1 MKKVIMKDGEPN
13 KFIIL
18 NSDNYFNYPTFKK
31 HLNLLK
37 KNGYHIYDAK
47 DDRDITLYYDCN
59 AYFDRDGYNELK
71 DGRRFKLDFD
81 LKIID
86 ESNAPISR
94 EITKCSCDGKDGI
107 HFTLPGSFMISL
119 EEIIYTA
126 IEALPKLYPEEKPV
140 GVVETE
146 YLYAIYLC
154 RIDAN
159 GNKTMTLPY
168 YSKDI
173 KAAQE
178 LISLENKFHELFSNG
193 HEKTEWYEVSEID
206 IESNK
211 HVAEFVKSTT
221 KEITL
226 EDVKNIKPTVTAY
239 TTTTRLNECNRKWYS
254 SMFNK
259 TLYIALYPNQPK
271 IEGTKLDNNVEH
283 IDNTGFL
290 HISHSFIVD
299 LEDAENSKKTI
310 YSSMIHKAI
319 ILLKRQYHKHNYY
332 YSLQKILDQF
342 DNF

>member
-47 DDRDITLYYDCN
+47 DDSDITLYYDCN
-59 AYFDRDGYNELK
+59 AYFDHDGYNELK

-81 LKIID
+81 LKIIY

-94 EITKCSCDGKDGI
+94 VITKCSCDGKDGI

-119 EEIIYTA
+119 EEIIDTA

-140 GVVETE
+140 GVIEPE
-146 YLYAIYLC
+146 YIYAIYSC
-154 RIDAN
+154 RIDDN
-159 GNKTMTLPY
+159 GDKKMTLPY

-178 LISLENKFHELFSNG
+178 LISLENIFHESFSNG
-193 HEKTEWYEVSEID
+193 KEKTEWYEISEID
-206 IESNK
+206 VESNK
-211 HVAEFVKSTT
+211 HIAEFIKSTT

-226 EDVKNIKPTVTAY
+226 EDVKNINLRVTAY
-239 TTTTRLNECNRKWYS
+239 ITTYEHKPKCDRKWFS
-254 SMFNK
+254 SMFNRP
-259 TLYIALYPNQPK
+259 LYISIYPNQPK
-271 IEGTKLDNNVEH
+271 IEEPKSNNIEH
-283 IDNTGFL
+283 VDSIGFL

-299 LEDAENSKKTI
+299 LEDVENSKQII
-310 YSSMIHKAI
+310 YSSMINKAVR
-319 ILLKRQYHKHNYY
+319 LLKKQYKKYA
-332 YSLQKILDQF
+332 YSSLEKILEQF